1 MHGGKT
7 KLHSR
12 RVWKKNDFGSLWI
25 QFILLKTENNKKK
38 IKKLLFTRV
47 AMFTCLNA
55 LFVSHEQCK
64 RRWKKKKAG
73 RGKHK
78 THFPNAHFI
87 SRIHPYESSE
97 HLAFRSRHKHQN
109 RQRGTNL
116 QKSIFLCLPNLPCHE
131 ANNSI
136 TLYGITQWILNK
148 QNTIDHNSYAIGQWR
163 RRWSQL
169 VYLMFYSAQL
179 WFISFLIYGIWA

>member
-1 MHGGKT
+1 MEEKWLWIPLDTVYFAENWKLKT
-7 KLHSR
+7 I
-12 RVWKKNDFGSLWI
+12 KKN
-25 QFILLKTENNKKK
+25 KKVTIHARCNVHMPK
-38 IKKLLFTRV
+38 CTVRV
-47 AMFTCLNA
+47 PWTMQEA
-55 LFVSHEQCK
+55 L
-64 RRWKKKKAG
+64 KKKKKNAG

-97 HLAFRSRHKHQN
+97 HLAFYSRHKHQN
-109 RQRGTNL
+109 RQCGTNL
-116 QKSIFLCLPNLPCHE
+116 QKSIFLCVPNLPCHE